1 MENEMMAMPVV
12 IVLIVGTAFLTA
24 IVSASLPR
32 MGKWFNALKSR
43 IKREKN
49 ATDIVD
55 IIIISKLTE
64 RIDELEEQLTNLAE
78 VKYNRDKNRIN
89 NIRRDVREYLKE
101 LQNTK

>member
-1 MENEMMAMPVV
+1 MMAMPVV
-12 IVLIVGTAFLTA
+12 VVLIVGTAFLTA

-43 IKREKN
+43 IKRKSN

-64 RIDELEEQLTNLAE
+64 RVDELEEQLTNLAE